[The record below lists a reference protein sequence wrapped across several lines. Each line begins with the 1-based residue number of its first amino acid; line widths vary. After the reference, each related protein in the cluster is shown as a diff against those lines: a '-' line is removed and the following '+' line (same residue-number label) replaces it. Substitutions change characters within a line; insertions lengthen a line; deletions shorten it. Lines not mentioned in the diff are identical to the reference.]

1 MNLLDNLKNLMSGC
15 ITIHQDLINKLIK
28 EKLAETSVIR
38 EIDISIAED
47 ILKFEVK
54 ILAGE
59 STPVNLNLDL
69 SLGKYEFNRNKRFVE
84 LIMLSPIAV
93 TVYGINI
100 KTKISAE
107 LDQVSAKSAGAP
119 EGLINMFDYL
129 SIYEDRLVIDF
140 NKLPGFS
147 QALQNKLGFL
157 LNNLEIA
164 KLDLKNEMIVIH
176 PSIKFY

>member
-1 MNLLDNLKNLMSGC
+1 MSGS

-28 EKLAETSVIR
+28 EKLAENSVVR

-47 ILKFEVK
+47 ILGFTVE
-54 ILAGE
+54 IMTGE
-59 STPVNLNLDL
+59 STPVYLNLDL
-69 SLGKYEFNRNKRFVE
+69 SLGKYEFNRNNRFVE

-93 TVYGINI
+93 SVYGINL

-107 LDQVSAKSAGAP
+107 IDRASAKSAGAP
-119 EGLINMFDYL
+119 EGLVNMFDYL
-129 SIYEDRLVIDF
+129 SIYEDRILVDF
-140 NKLPGFS
+140 NKMPGFS

-164 KLDLKNEMIVIH
+164 KLSLKNEMVVIH
-176 PSIKFY
+176 PSIKLY

>member
-1 MNLLDNLKNLMSGC
+1 MNLLKNLKNLMSGS

-28 EKLAETSVIR
+28 EKLAENSVVR

-47 ILKFEVK
+47 ILRFTVE
-54 ILAGE
+54 IMAGE
-59 STPVNLNLDL
+59 STPVYLNLDL
-69 SLGKYEFNRNKRFVE
+69 SLGKYEFNRNNRFVE

-93 TVYGINI
+93 SVYGINL

-107 LDQVSAKSAGAP
+107 IDRASAKSAGAP
-119 EGLINMFDYL
+119 EGLVNMFDYL
-129 SIYEDRLVIDF
+129 SIYEDRILVDF
-140 NKLPGFS
+140 NKMPGFS

-164 KLDLKNEMIVIH
+164 KLSLKNEMVVIH
-176 PSIKFY
+176 PSIKLY